1 MMPRLGWRV
10 LSCWIVATG
19 LARLCPAQPRPLTWN
34 EIRERFRVNN
44 PNLLA
49 GETSIQESRAM
60 EVTAGLRPNPT
71 FSFVADQFRLLHPNP
86 LQPFQNTQIT
96 PVVSQLFERRNKR
109 QLRVESARLA
119 TSIAGSDQADLERTL
134 TFNLRDGFN

>member
-1 MMPRLGWRV
+1 MPRLCRRV
-10 LSCWIVATG
+10 LSCSIVATG
-19 LARLCPAQPRPLTWN
+19 FAALCSAQSRPLTWT

-49 GETSIQESRAM
+49 GETSIQESRAN

-71 FSFVADQFRLLHPNP
+71 LSFVADQFRVLHPNP

-96 PVVSQLFERRNKR
+96 PVVSQLFERGNKR
-109 QLRVESARLA
+109 QLRVESARFA
-119 TSIAGSDQADLERTL
+119 TRIAATDRADLE
-134 TFNLRDGFN
+134 

>member
-1 MMPRLGWRV
+1 TS
-10 LSCWIVATG
+10 LST
-19 LARLCPAQPRPLTWN
+19 AQPRPLTWD

-49 GETSIQESRAM
+49 AGTAIQESRAG

-71 FSFVADQFRLLHPNP
+71 LSMVADQFRIFHPNP

-96 PVVSQLFERRNKR
+96 PVLSQLFERRNKR
-109 QLRVESARLA
+109 QLRVDSARLA
-119 TSIAGSDQADLERTL
+119 TRIAGSDEADLERNL
-134 TFNLRDGFN
+134 TFNLRDAFNHMLQAKALLALANDNLGY